1 MNLFSIATFLS
12 ISVQAAALFST
23 NIVVDMEKANID
35 GTNHRTGRLVRR
47 QRDLFNNR
55 RGNDFNNGNGRNNG
69 FNNGNGRNNGFDNGN
84 GRNNGFD
91 NGNGRNNGFDNGNGR
106 NNGGSGNN
114 FHGRGGRVF

>member
-1 MNLFSIATFLS
+1 MNFFSIATFLS
-12 ISVQAAALFST
+12 ISVQAAALFSS
-23 NIVVDMEKANID
+23 NIVVGMEKANIG

-55 RGNDFNNGNGRNNG
+55 RGND

-106 NNGGSGNN
+106 NNGGSGNTL
-114 FHGRGGRVF
+114 HGRGNGGRVF